1 MKHADTA
8 ALAAL
13 CDVIENLRRR
23 SVLVEK
29 RLGIFY
35 IKGQA
40 FLHFHKDPT
49 GLFADL
55 RQGDDW
61 QRFPVNDPDECAS
74 LLAAVDRALAGP
86 QGPANS

>member
-1 MKHADTA
+1 MTHADAA

-13 CDVIENLRRR
+13 CDLIENLRRR

-35 IKGQA
+35 NKGRA

-55 RQGDDW
+55 RHGEDW
-61 QRFPVNDPDECAS
+61 QRFPVNEPDECAS
-74 LLAAVDRALAGP
+74 LLAAVDRALVQP
-86 QGPANS
+86 QGTANS

>member
-1 MKHADTA
+1 MKHAHVR
-8 ALAAL
+8 ALEAL

-23 SVLVEK
+23 PILVEK
-29 RLGIFY
+29 KLGIFY
-35 IKGQA
+35 TKGRA

-61 QRFPVNDPDECAS
+61 QRFPVNHPDECAT
-74 LLAAVDRALAGP
+74 LLAAVDQTLDEAIGR
-86 QGPANS
+86 

>member
-13 CDVIENLRRR
+13 SDLIENLRQR
-23 SVLVEK
+23 SSLVEK

-35 IKGQA
+35 TKGRA
-40 FLHFHKDPT
+40 FVHFHKDPA

-55 RQGDDW
+55 REGGDW
-61 QRFPVNDPDECAS
+61 QRFPVNDPDECAR
-74 LLAAVDRALAGP
+74 LLAAVDRALTGP
-86 QGPANS
+86 QRTAKS

>member
-23 SVLVEK
+23 SILVEK
-29 RLGIFY
+29 PLGTFY
-35 IKGQA
+35 NKGRSI
-40 FLHFHKDPT
+40 LHFHKDPS

-55 RQGDDW
+55 LHGEDW

-74 LLAAVDRALAGP
+74 LLAAVDRALAEASRS
-86 QGPANS
+86 QI

>member
-1 MKHADTA
+1 MKHADA
-8 ALAAL
+8 NALAAL
-13 CDVIENLRRR
+13 SDLIENLRRR

-35 IKGQA
+35 TKGRA

-55 RQGDDW
+55 REGGEW
-61 QRFPVNDPDECAS
+61 QRFPVNDPDECTK
-74 LLAAVDRALAGP
+74 LLAAVDRTLAE
-86 QGPANS
+86 ASRRRT

>member
-1 MKHADTA
+1 MKHADAA

-13 CDVIENLRRR
+13 SDLIEKLRRR

-35 IKGQA
+35 IKGRA

-55 RQGDDW
+55 RHGEDW
-61 QRFPVNDPDECAS
+61 QRFPINDPDECAR
-74 LLAAVDRALAGP
+74 LLAAVDRALERR
-86 QGPANS
+86 QGTANS

>member
-1 MKHADTA
+1 MKHADAA
-8 ALAAL
+8 ALATL
-13 CDVIENLRRR
+13 CDLIENLRRR
-23 SVLVEK
+23 TVLVEK

-35 IKGQA
+35 LKGRA

-61 QRFPVNDPDECAS
+61 QRFSVNDPDECAS
-74 LLAAVDRALAGP
+74 LLAAVDGALQSTSRTTP
-86 QGPANS
+86 

>member
-1 MKHADTA
+1 MKHADAA
-8 ALAAL
+8 ALAVL

-29 RLGIFY
+29 PLGTFY
-35 IKGQA
+35 NKGQI
-40 FLHFHKDPT
+40 FLHFRKEPT

-55 RQGDDW
+55 RHSEDW

-74 LLAAVDRALAGP
+74 LLAAVDRALAEASRSP
-86 QGPANS
+86 I